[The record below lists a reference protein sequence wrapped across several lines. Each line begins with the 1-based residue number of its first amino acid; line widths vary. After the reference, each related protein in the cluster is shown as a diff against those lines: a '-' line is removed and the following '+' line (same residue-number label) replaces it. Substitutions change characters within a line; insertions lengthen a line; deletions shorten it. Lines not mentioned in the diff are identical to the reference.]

1 MADKQVSPEEYDK
14 MVRENCPFCK
24 IADGVIPTR
33 TVYEDSKVIAFLDI
47 NPANPGHTLV
57 VPKKHYTVLP
67 QLSDPD
73 TSYLFQVT
81 KRLAGVIFEI
91 MQSSSPDSPIG
102 VNILQNN
109 GAAAGQQVP
118 HVHIHIIPRFEGDGV
133 LPPWEHKKIEDKQ
146 MEQLQNAFSTVMK
159 KIPAPSSGPKTVQ
172 LPPES
177 QPELTYEKPKEEKK
191 KTTKTR
197 KPRSP

>member
-1 MADKQVSPEEYDK
+1 MADQQVSPEEYEK
-14 MVRENCPFCK
+14 LVRENCPFCK
-24 IADGVIPTR
+24 IADGTIPAR
-33 TVYEDSKVIAFLDI
+33 TVYEDSKIIAFLDI

-73 TSYLFQVT
+73 VSHLFKVV

-91 MQSSSPDSPIG
+91 IQSSSPDKPVG

-118 HVHIHIIPRFEGDGV
+118 HVHIHVIPRFEGDGV
-133 LPPWEHKKIEDKQ
+133 LPPWEHKKMDDKQ
-146 MEQLQNAFSTVMK
+146 MEQLQNAFSTIMK
-159 KIPAPSSGPKTVQ
+159 KVPPPTSGPKTVE
-172 LPPES
+172 LPETKVGEP
-177 QPELTYEKPKEEKK
+177 EKPEEKHEPKK
-191 KTTKTR
+191 KTVTK